1 MSKLPLREALFT
13 FYGDKYPNL
22 DGHIEFLDENGS
34 TTRKLFFQLK
44 GTENDISYY
53 DCDIT
58 FLNYC
63 YRAAEPTFLIFANIP
78 QEKVYWEHID
88 QTYILSALGIRD
100 IASFAQQ
107 SKRITFLE
115 ERIINQNT
123 PVLID
128 ICKRHYQENLSG
140 LTETAR
146 DAKTQQVSVAQ
157 QKVQLLEQQEQV
169 PSFEEVRKKF
179 AHSITN
185 LEERLVLYHAF
196 VYALRPFFLDQRG
209 EKKRRKLLRYLGIT
223 DAEERFVIENLVKA
237 NLLGRTGELIY
248 VIEKQDAISTLNH
261 FTDIDRVNLEEVTK
275 LFSEYDQD
283 R

>member
-1 MSKLPLREALFT
+1 M
-13 FYGDKYPNL
+13 G
-22 DGHIEFLDENGS
+22 G
-34 TTRKLFFQLK
+34 
-44 GTENDISYY
+44 
-53 DCDIT
+53 
-58 FLNYC
+58 
-63 YRAAEPTFLIFANIP
+63 
-78 QEKVYWEHID
+78 
-88 QTYILSALGIRD
+88 LG
-100 IASFAQQ
+100 
-107 SKRITFLE
+107 
-115 ERIINQNT
+115 
-123 PVLID
+123 
-128 ICKRHYQENLSG
+128 
-140 LTETAR
+140 ETAG
-146 DAKTQQVSVAQ
+146 DAKTQQISVAQ

-179 AHSITN
+179 ALSITN

-209 EKKRRKLLRYLGIT
+209 ENKRRKLLRYLGIT

-261 FTDIDRVNLEEVTK
+261 FIDIDQVDLEEVTK